1 MAHFEIF
8 CYHRIGIDTEKY
20 IFAVDTFPRDFSHG
34 HLDTLNEKQKTKISP
49 YLSGGYC
56 IVGRIKIYL
65 HATWC
70 IFPLP

>member
-34 HLDTLNEKQKTKISP
+34 HLDTLNEKQKTKFP
-49 YLSGGYC
+49 HTFREG
-56 IVGRIKIYL
+56 IV
-65 HATWC
+65 
-70 IFPLP
+70 